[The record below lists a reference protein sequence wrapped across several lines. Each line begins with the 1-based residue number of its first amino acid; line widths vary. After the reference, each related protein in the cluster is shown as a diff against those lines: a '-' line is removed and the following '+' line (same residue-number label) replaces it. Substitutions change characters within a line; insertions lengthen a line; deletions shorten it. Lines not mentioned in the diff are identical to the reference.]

1 MLPDCLNWLKD
12 TKTTKRALPK
22 EARPRITATGGSPP
36 FFSPGTGGQVHCPRD
51 RGTQGQGDRS
61 IVPPQGQGFI
71 GTIYLQGSI
80 GTMHLPPCLSTHL
93 TPGQSYNF
101 WVILYFLAAGF
112 SNVSTT
118 PWNYLSNFQLPINTR
133 GEENVL
139 LILTSNKI
147 SPLVLLATFMLFL
160 LYI

>member
-1 MLPDCLNWLKD
+1 VLPDCLNWLKY

-36 FFSPGTGGQVHCPRD
+36 FFSPGTGGQVHCPTPHRD
-51 RGTQGQGDRS
+51 RGTGPLSHPTQGQGDRS
-61 IVPPQGQGFI
+61 IVPPHRQGQGFI

-101 WVILYFLAAGF
+101 GVILYFFAAGF
-112 SNVSTT
+112 PMSVLPPGTT
-118 PWNYLSNFQLPINTR
+118 FQTSSFQLPINTR
-133 GEENVL
+133 GGGKCSFN
-139 LILTSNKI
+139 SD
-147 SPLVLLATFMLFL
+147 FQ
-160 LYI
+160 